1 MTPLESENW
10 VNLIQKFFKNSKVCL
25 DKSGQGP
32 VFFETSPILIMGAF
46 LAAATAATVLK
57 LACAWRSECDIEGV
71 DVQVWEGRSWRSC
84 VQRWNWIRHCFF
96 AISISSQLLKCFRIY
111 FEMSF
116 LDPPMIHRSGD
127 LQNLPRPMRWDHLV
141 RLSSSKV
148 SSHWSSRW
156 HPFLFHQHPDRFPCR
171 RSYPHSFLW
180 VGGRSRLHVVLGL
193 Y

>member
-10 VNLIQKFFKNSKVCL
+10 VNLIQNFFKNSKVCL

-111 FEMSF
+111 FEIVIF
-116 LDPPMIHRSGD
+116 RSSNDSQEWG
-127 LQNLPRPMRWDHLV
+127 
-141 RLSSSKV
+141 SSKFASTNEV
-148 SSHWSSRW
+148 RSFSETLFFKGQQSLVIKMAPISFSSTPW
-156 HPFLFHQHPDRFPCR
+156 PFFPVDDHTLIL
-171 RSYPHSFLW
+171 SYE
-180 VGGRSRLHVVLGL
+180 
-193 Y
+193 